1 MLGPSRQKFCKC
13 GEPLTEYV
21 GFAYKHGDKSNDW
34 LCLACEGVGQ
44 SPEPE
49 QEPGEE
55 LARAIRI
62 ARYCGYTAKA

>member
-34 LCLACEGVGQ
+34 LCLVCEGVGQ

-49 QEPGEE
+49 PDEE
-55 LARAIRI
+55 EARAIRI